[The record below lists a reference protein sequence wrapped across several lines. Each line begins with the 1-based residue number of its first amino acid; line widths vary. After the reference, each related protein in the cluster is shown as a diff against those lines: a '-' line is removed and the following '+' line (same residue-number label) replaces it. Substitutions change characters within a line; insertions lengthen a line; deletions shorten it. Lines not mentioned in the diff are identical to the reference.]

1 MLMAR
6 GEVARSKASRLLSG
20 MIFLRSPMLGTMA
33 TGGAINMSGARSQS
47 FTLRKIR
54 SSTSPTGLVRKRY
67 SHKLIYWERESSTKA
82 SLACDALED
91 SNVVIKIEIHPIREW
106 LVNARDL
113 LYDMSQTPHEHR
125 LLFSNNDIRDKIAK
139 GEMHVDIKDKRDL
152 WQGSGGSSLKR
163 WIFWKQRLQE
173 LQSDADLDEG
183 TLEVVREAL
192 DAKN

>member
-1 MLMAR
+1 
-6 GEVARSKASRLLSG
+6 
-20 MIFLRSPMLGTMA
+20 
-33 TGGAINMSGARSQS
+33 
-47 FTLRKIR
+47 
-54 SSTSPTGLVRKRY
+54 
-67 SHKLIYWERESSTKA
+67 
-82 SLACDALED
+82 
-91 SNVVIKIEIHPIREW
+91 
-106 LVNARDL
+106 VNARDL

-163 WIFWKQRLQE
+163 SIFWKQRLQE